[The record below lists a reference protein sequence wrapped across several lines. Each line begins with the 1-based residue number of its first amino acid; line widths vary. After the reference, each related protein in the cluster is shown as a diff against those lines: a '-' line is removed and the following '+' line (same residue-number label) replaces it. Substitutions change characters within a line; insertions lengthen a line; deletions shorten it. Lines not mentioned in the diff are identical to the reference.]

1 MQSFPA
7 TVQRPARDHGGNLSA
22 AIAQYGGTM
31 EGWLDLSTGINPH
44 AYPLGPLP
52 ARAFSALPDA
62 GRLAA
67 LCAVARK
74 AYGVPDAAGIL
85 PAPGAQ
91 ALIEALPKV
100 LARLPVSIASPTY
113 NEHAAC
119 FRAHGFEAEET
130 TTPTGPIRLV
140 VNPNNPDGRCWG
152 REVLQSW
159 LDEGAIV
166 IVDESFADAEPGLS
180 LADLAGQER
189 LIILRSFGKFY
200 GLAGL
205 RLGFALGEAGLIERL
220 GRTFG
225 LWAVSGPAIEA
236 GIAALADTAWQAE
249 MQARLA
255 DEAQALHDLLIS
267 TGAECIGQTP
277 LFVTVAHDRAAALH
291 KHLAHQH
298 IWTRVFPYAPN
309 WLRLGLPGNAQGRLA
324 AALASF

>member
-1 MQSFPA
+1 M
-7 TVQRPARDHGGNLSA
+7 D
-22 AIAQYGGTM
+22 
-31 EGWLDLSTGINPH
+31 GWLDLSTGINPH

-52 ARAFSALPDA
+52 ARALSALPDA

-67 LCAVARK
+67 LCDVARK
-74 AYGVPDAAGIL
+74 AYGVADAAGIL

-91 ALIEALPKV
+91 ALIEVLPKV

-113 NEHAAC
+113 NEHAAT
-119 FRAHGFEAEET
+119 FRAHGFAVTET
-130 TTPTGPIRLV
+130 ATPTGPIRLV

-152 REVLQSW
+152 RETLLGW

-166 IVDESFADAEPGLS
+166 IVDESFADAQPSLS
-180 LADLAGQER
+180 LADLAGQDG

-205 RLGFALGEAGLIERL
+205 RLGFALGEAGLIARL
-220 GRTFG
+220 GRVFG

-255 DEAQALHDLLIS
+255 DEAQALREMLIAA
-267 TGAECIGQTP
+267 GAECIGQTP
-277 LFVTVAHDRAAALH
+277 LFVTVTHERSAALH
-291 KHLAHQH
+291 EHLARQH

-309 WLRLGLPGNAQGRLA
+309 WLRLGLPGHAQGRLS